1 MAMYPR
7 TNPTP
12 RPPPEC
18 PVLGCIELIRG
29 AWAPNV
35 VWFLESG
42 PRRFGELRRDISQVS
57 AKVLAARLRAME
69 AQGVVTRREIATS
82 PPSVEYNLT
91 PVGSQLVPVVH
102 LLLDVGMKLKRDRA
116 LAPQRVNDAI
126 QFASQVL
133 PPSSE
138 NACSSRNDFAV
149 MSEKTKRTKIAR
161 SR

>member
-1 MAMYPR
+1 MAMRPR
-7 TNPTP
+7 NNPTP

-35 VWFLESG
+35 VWFLANG

-69 AQGVVTRREIATS
+69 AQGVIARHEIATS
-82 PPSVEYNLT
+82 PATVEYNLT
-91 PVGSQLVPVVH
+91 PAGSELVPVVH

-116 LAPQRVNDAI
+116 RSL
-126 QFASQVL
+126 
-133 PPSSE
+133 
-138 NACSSRNDFAV
+138 NA
-149 MSEKTKRTKIAR
+149 
-161 SR
+161 